1 MASKTNNLEKI
12 PFNSLQTNY
21 IVLNDDKISDTN
33 YFNEISNKE
42 LDSPYSSF
50 EEINE
55 FFFNED
61 KTENINVLQANI
73 SALKQNLKNLHDF
86 LNSTKFVFNII
97 CVINIITNEKLKW
110 MRTFLK
116 SLLWLDSRS
125 PKTKNGYNIK

>member
-12 PFNSLQTNY
+12 PFNSFQTNY
-21 IVLNDDKISDTN
+21 IVLDDDKISDIN

-42 LDSPYSSF
+42 LDSPYSSS

-61 KTENINVLQANI
+61 KTENINVLQVNI
-73 SALKQNLKNLHDF
+73 STLKQNFKNLHDF

-116 SLLWLDSRS
+116 SLLWLDTKS
-125 PKTKNGYNIK
+125 PKTKKWLQH